1 MTRFRREERGQA
13 LVVAVVFMVVLIA
26 MTAFV
31 LDVGSWFRAQRA
43 AQAAA
48 DAAAL
53 AGAQSLPA
61 NPGGAVSAAVATGG
75 ANGGGVDA
83 TGIRIVSNLVTND
96 TISLKVARKAPG
108 FFSQLF
114 SIASVDIGA
123 SAAARAFKLG
133 KAKYVAPIAVNIN
146 HPMLSGPGCPDA
158 CYGRST
164 TIPLDKAG
172 APGAFGMIVL
182 DQSWGKGGV
191 SPQIL
196 GDWIVNGFN
205 GYLGVNEYYYSDP
218 GAKFNSSAIKAALD
232 ARLNTELLFPVYDTL
247 SGNGANAQYHV
258 VAWAAF
264 HITSYDIQGKGSITG
279 YFKSMVW
286 VGIETTTGNGSPDFG
301 VHGISLIQ

>member
-13 LVVAVVFMVVLIA
+13 LVIAVLFMVVLIA
-26 MTAFV
+26 MTSFV
-31 LDVGSWFRAQRA
+31 LDVGSWYRAQRA

-53 AGAQSLPA
+53 AGAQSLPLDPA
-61 NPGGAVSAAVATGG
+61 AAVSAAVATGG
-75 ANGGGVDA
+75 SNGGGVDPL
-83 TGIRIVSNLVTND
+83 GIKVVSNLVTND

-108 FFSQLF
+108 FFSQIF
-114 SIASVDIGA
+114 NIASVDVGA

-133 KAKYVAPIAVNIN
+133 KAKYVAPIAVNIQ

-158 CYGRST
+158 CYGRAT
-164 TIPLDKAG
+164 TLPLDKAG

-205 GYLGVNEYYYSDP
+205 GYLGVDEYYYSDP
-218 GAKFNSSAIKAALD
+218 GAKFNSSAVKAALD

-264 HITSYDIQGKGSITG
+264 HITSYDVAGKGSITG

-286 VGIETTTGNGSPDFG
+286 VGIETTPGNGSPDFG